1 MPGLIA
7 ETKKDE
13 LEALEKEKSAPK
25 ENYAGRY

>member
-7 ETKKDE
+7 ETKDE
-13 LEALEKEKSAPK
+13 LEALEKEKPALK